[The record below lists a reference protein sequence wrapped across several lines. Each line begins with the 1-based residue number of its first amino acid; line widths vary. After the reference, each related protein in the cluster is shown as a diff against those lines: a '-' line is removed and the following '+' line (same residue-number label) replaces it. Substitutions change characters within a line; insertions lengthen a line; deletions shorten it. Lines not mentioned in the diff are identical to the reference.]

1 MEQGTLKVR
10 VADAGP
16 QSRWCKPYLLHVNGL
31 ICAKLIQWRR
41 RRNRRSRLRGPSLRL
56 RRTHLTLFRIQ
67 TPSVTIDQGEVPSAV
82 SAWERMGPRF
92 VSDSDSTRRRL
103 SCGGRRNRLRVDE
116 KATSAGIGHRQGINM
131 LYVEVPAKKYR
142 TATPAVV
149 LSMAVPKHLGV
160 QTSAEPAGMEACVL
174 H

>member
-1 MEQGTLKVR
+1 MVKKFVLNETKPNQVASSGRVFNPFSEFEIEDPIMEQGTLKVR

-41 RRNRRSRLRGPSLRL
+41 RRIRRSRLRGPSLRL
-56 RRTHLTLFRIQ
+56 RQRRTHLTLFRIQ

-116 KATSAGIGHRQGINM
+116 KATSPRLGSDTGK
-131 LYVEVPAKKYR
+131 ES
-142 TATPAVV
+142 TC
-149 LSMAVPKHLGV
+149 SM
-160 QTSAEPAGMEACVL
+160 
-174 H
+174 